1 VYVAIA
7 GNIGV
12 GKSSLTRLLSD
23 RYGLEPIYEAVDE
36 NPYLPDF
43 YDDMRR
49 WGFHSQMFFLA
60 ERLRQHLRQV
70 NPGERVIQ
78 DRTVYE
84 DAAVF
89 ARNLW
94 REGVLDDRDWDAYQR
109 MYEAIAATLRPP
121 DLLVYLRASLPT
133 LEARI
138 SLRGRDYESGID
150 PGYLERL
157 NALYESFVAR
167 YDLSRVVVVPA
178 DELDFVRSPA
188 DLEATFAMLERHGL
202 VPPIVR
208 G

>member
-1 VYVAIA
+1 MYVAIA

-12 GKSSLTRLLSD
+12 GKSSLTRILSE
-23 RYGLEPIYEAVDE
+23 RYQLQPIYEAVDD

-43 YDDMRR
+43 YRDMPR
-49 WGFHSQMFFLA
+49 WAFHSQMFFLA

-84 DAAVF
+84 DAAIF

-94 REGVLDDRDWDAYQR
+94 REGILSDRDHDAYLR

-121 DLLVYLRASLPT
+121 DLLIYLRASVPT
-133 LEARI
+133 LLRRI
-138 SLRGRDYESGID
+138 ALRGRDYEASID
-150 PGYLERL
+150 PGYLTRL
-157 NALYESFVAR
+157 NELYDAFADG
-167 YDLSRVVVVPA
+167 YAQSRVVVLPA
-178 DELDFVRSPA
+178 DDLDFVRNAS
-188 DLEATFAMLERHGL
+188 DLRAVYERLEPFGL
-202 VPPIVR
+202 VPPLVR

>member
-1 VYVAIA
+1 VYVAVA

-12 GKSSLTRLLSD
+12 GKSSLTRLLSE
-23 RYGLEPIYEAVDE
+23 RYRLEPIYEAVDE

-43 YDDMRR
+43 YADMRR
-49 WGFHSQMFFLA
+49 WAFHSQMFFLA

-94 REGVLDDRDWDAYQR
+94 REGVLDDRDWDAYTR

-121 DLLVYLRASLPT
+121 DLLVYLRASVPT
-133 LEARI
+133 LRARI
-138 SLRGRDYESGID
+138 ALRGRDYESGID
-150 PGYLERL
+150 PAYLERL
-157 NALYESFVAR
+157 NALYDAFVAQ
-167 YDLSRVVVVPA
+167 YDLSRTVIVPA
-178 DELDFVRSPA
+178 DDLDFVRSRA
-188 DLEATFAMLERHGL
+188 DLEATFALLEPHGL
-202 VPPIVR
+202 VPPMVR

>member
-1 VYVAIA
+1 MYVAVA

-12 GKSSLTRLLSD
+12 GKSSLTRLLAD

-43 YDDMRR
+43 YRDMRR

-78 DRTVYE
+78 DRTIYE

-89 ARNLW
+89 AANLW
-94 REGVLDDRDWDAYQR
+94 REDVLDDRDHESYRR
-109 MYEAIAATLRPP
+109 MYEAIASTLRPP
-121 DLLVYLRASLPT
+121 DLLVYLRASVPT
-133 LEARI
+133 LQARI
-138 SLRGRDYESGID
+138 ALRGRDYESGIAED
-150 PGYLERL
+150 YLARL
-157 NALYESFVAR
+157 NELYDAFVAG

-178 DELDFVRSPA
+178 DELDFVRSHDDRRRVYA
-188 DLEATFAMLERHGL
+188 LLEPHGL
-202 VPPIVR
+202 VPPLVR

>member
-1 VYVAIA
+1 MYVAIA

-23 RYGLEPIYEAVDE
+23 RYRLEPIYESVDK

-43 YDDMRR
+43 YRDMPR
-49 WGFHSQMFFLA
+49 WGFHSQVFFLA

-78 DRTVYE
+78 DRTIYE

-94 REGVLDDRDWDAYQR
+94 RDGVLDDRDHDAYRR
-109 MYEAIAATLRPP
+109 MYEAIASTLRPP
-121 DLLVYLRASLPT
+121 DLLVYLRASVPT
-133 LEARI
+133 LQERI
-138 SLRGRDYESGID
+138 ALRGRAYESDIAE
-150 PGYLERL
+150 GYLRRL
-157 NALYESFVAR
+157 NELYDAFASD
-167 YDLSRVVVVPA
+167 YTLSRVVVLPA
-178 DELDFVRSPA
+178 DELDFVRSER
-188 DLEATFAMLERHGL
+188 DLERTYALLEPYGL
-202 VPPIVR
+202 VPPLVR

>member
-1 VYVAIA
+1 VYVAVA

-12 GKSSLTRLLSD
+12 GKSSLTRLLSE

-78 DRTVYE
+78 DRTIYE

-89 ARNLW
+89 AGNLW
-94 REGVLDDRDWDAYQR
+94 REGVLDDRDHRSYRR
-109 MYEAIAATLRPP
+109 MYEAIASTLRPP
-121 DLLVYLRASLPT
+121 DLLVYLRASVPT
-133 LEARI
+133 LKERI
-138 SLRGRDYESGID
+138 ALRGRDYESAIAED
-150 PGYLERL
+150 YLTRL
-157 NALYESFVAR
+157 NELYDAFVEG

-178 DELDFVRSPA
+178 DELDFVRSGDDRRRVYA
-188 DLEATFAMLERHGL
+188 LLEPHGL
-202 VPPIVR
+202 VPPLVR

>member
-1 VYVAIA
+1 MYVAVA

-12 GKSSLTRLLSD
+12 GKSSLTRLLSG

-43 YDDMRR
+43 YRDMRR

-78 DRTVYE
+78 DRTIYE

-89 ARNLW
+89 AGNLW
-94 REGVLDDRDWDAYQR
+94 REGVLDDRDHESYRR
-109 MYEAIAATLRPP
+109 MYEAIASTLRPP
-121 DLLVYLRASLPT
+121 DLLVYLRASVPT
-133 LEARI
+133 LRARI
-138 SLRGRDYESGID
+138 ALRGRDYESGIAED
-150 PGYLERL
+150 YLTRL
-157 NALYESFVAR
+157 NELYDAFVDG

-178 DELDFVRSPA
+178 DELDFVRSSDDRRRVYA
-188 DLEATFAMLERHGL
+188 LLEPHGL
-202 VPPIVR
+202 VPPLVR

>member
-1 VYVAIA
+1 MYVAVA

-12 GKSSLTRLLSD
+12 GKSSLTRLLSE

-43 YDDMRR
+43 YRDMRR

-78 DRTVYE
+78 DRTIYE

-89 ARNLW
+89 AGNLW
-94 REGVLDDRDWDAYQR
+94 REGVLDDRDHESYRR
-109 MYEAIAATLRPP
+109 MYEAIASTLRPP
-121 DLLVYLRASLPT
+121 DLLVYLRASVPT
-133 LEARI
+133 LKARI
-138 SLRGRDYESGID
+138 ALRGRDYESGIAEA
-150 PGYLERL
+150 YLTRL
-157 NALYESFVAR
+157 NELYDAFVDG

-178 DELDFVRSPA
+178 DELDFVRSEA
-188 DLEATFAMLERHGL
+188 DRRRVYALLEPHGL
-202 VPPIVR
+202 VPPLVR

>member
-1 VYVAIA
+1 VYVAVA

-12 GKSSLTRLLSD
+12 GKSSLTRLLSE
-23 RYGLEPIYEAVDE
+23 RYRLEPIYEAVDE

-43 YDDMRR
+43 YADMRR
-49 WGFHSQMFFLA
+49 WAFHSQMFFLA

-94 REGVLDDRDWDAYQR
+94 REGVLDDRDWDAYTR

-121 DLLVYLRASLPT
+121 DLLVYLRASVPT
-133 LEARI
+133 LRARI
-138 SLRGRDYESGID
+138 ALRGRDYESGID
-150 PGYLERL
+150 PAYLERL
-157 NALYESFVAR
+157 NALYDAFVAQ
-167 YDLSRVVVVPA
+167 YDLSRTVIVPA

-188 DLEATFAMLERHGL
+188 DLEATFALLEPHGL
-202 VPPIVR
+202 VPPMVR

>member
-1 VYVAIA
+1 MYVAVA

-12 GKSSLTRLLSD
+12 GKSSLTRLLSE
-23 RYGLEPIYEAVDE
+23 RYGLEPIFEAVDE

-43 YDDMRR
+43 YEDMRR

-121 DLLVYLRASLPT
+121 DLLVYLRASVPT

-138 SLRGRDYESGID
+138 SLRGRDYESDID

-157 NALYESFVAR
+157 NALYESFVTR
-167 YDLSRVVVVPA
+167 YELSRVVVVPA
-178 DELDFVRSPA
+178 DELDFVRSPG
-188 DLEATFAMLERHGL
+188 DLDATFAILERHGL

>member
-1 VYVAIA
+1 MFVAIA

-12 GKSSLTRLLSD
+12 GKSSLTRLLSQ
-23 RYGLEPIYEAVDE
+23 RYRLDPIYEAVDE

-43 YDDMRR
+43 YGDMPR
-49 WGFHSQMFFLA
+49 WAFHSQMFFLA

-78 DRTVYE
+78 DRTIYE

-89 ARNLW
+89 ARALW
-94 REGVLDDRDWDAYQR
+94 RDGVMDDRDHDAYRR

-133 LEARI
+133 LKRRI
-138 SLRGRDYESGID
+138 ALRGRAYESGID
-150 PGYLERL
+150 ERYLARL
-157 NALYESFVAR
+157 NDLYDAFVR
-167 YDLSRVVVVPA
+167 DYELSRVVVVPA
-178 DELDFVRSPA
+178 DDLDFVGSSG
-188 DLEATFAMLERHGL
+188 DLEATFAMLEPYGL
-202 VPPIVR
+202 VPPMVT